1 MWVMDRGGDI
11 MPTEHAYDE
20 RTRMMNTRIWG
31 TVTDADILALAESI
45 ASNPRVEPGMRE
57 MIDLREVERAEV
69 TRQVLQS
76 VAAIDR
82 TLAEKF
88 RGNRTAIV
96 AVRDAHYGLARMYA
110 HLMEAAGAPTQ
121 VRVFRDVDRAT
132 SWLQEPA
139 AFPGPAPA
147 APPA

>member
-1 MWVMDRGGDI
+1 
-11 MPTEHAYDE
+11 MPTEHVYDE

-76 VAAIDR
+76 VAAIDLA
-82 TLAEKF
+82 LAEKF

-110 HLMEAAGAPTQ
+110 LLMEAAGAPTQ
-121 VRVFRDVDRAT
+121 VRVFRDIDMAK

-139 AFPGPAPA
+139 APPGPAPA